1 MKKTAKKFVA
11 AILGYQVRRL
21 LKKNDTKVIG
31 VVGSIGKT
39 STKLAIAKVL
49 EAGFKVRYQTGNY
62 NDIVTVPLI
71 FFGEETPSLFN
82 PFAWAGIFWRNQ
94 RQIGRAYPYDVVV
107 VELGSD
113 GPGQIEEFND
123 YLRLEAGVITAITPE
138 HMQFFGSLDAVAQ
151 EETAISRYSSLVLAN
166 RDLCDE
172 KYLRE
177 LPELLTYGLKQKA
190 DFGPEMIGG
199 IAKGKSEAEQYS
211 LLAAAAVGS
220 QLGLKDEAIKKG
232 LADFQPS
239 SGRMQELVGLNSSRI
254 IDDSYNSSP
263 AAAKLAL
270 DYLYEQ
276 KSPQKIAVL
285 GNMNELGDYAKQAH
299 QEVGSYCDPKQL
311 ELVITIGPEA
321 NEFLAPAAEAKGC
334 SVKTFDSPY
343 AAGEYLRLM
352 IEKGAV
358 VLVKGSQNK
367 VFAEEAIKSL
377 LANPKDAEKLVR
389 QSPHWIKIKKA
400 AFKV

>member
-1 MKKTAKKFVA
+1 MKKLAKKLVA

-39 STKLAIAKVL
+39 STKLAVARVL
-49 EAGFKVRYQTGNY
+49 GTGFKVRYQTGNY

-82 PFAWAGIFWRNQ
+82 PFAWIALFWRNQ

-113 GPGQIEEFND
+113 GPGQIEEFGS
-123 YLRLEAGVITAITPE
+123 YLRLEIGVVTAITPE
-138 HMQFFGSLDAVAQ
+138 HMQFFSSLDAVAQ
-151 EETAISRYSSLVLAN
+151 EEVAISGFSSLVLAN

-172 KYLRE
+172 KYLKQ
-177 LPELLTYGLKQKA
+177 LPEILTYGLKQKA
-190 DFGPEMIGG
+190 DFGPEMISGV
-199 IAKGKSEAEQYS
+199 AKGKSEAEQYS
-211 LLAAAAVGS
+211 LLAAAAVGGK
-220 QLGLKDEAIKKG
+220 LGLKNEDMRKG
-232 LADFQPS
+232 LANFQPVP
-239 SGRMQELVGLNSSRI
+239 GRMQELAGVNGSRI
-254 IDDSYNSSP
+254 IDDTYNSSP
-263 AAAKLAL
+263 AAARLAL

-299 QEVGSYCDPKQL
+299 EEIGEYCDPKQL
-311 ELVITIGPEA
+311 EQVITIGPEA
-321 NEFLAPAAEAKGC
+321 NEFLASAAKAKGC

-343 AAGEYLRLM
+343 AAGEYLMPM

-367 VFAEEAIKSL
+367 VFAEETIKSL
-377 LANPKDAEKLVR
+377 LAEPADAKKLVR
-389 QSPHWIKIKKA
+389 QSDYWMKIKKA